1 VWRRYGLGYASPD
14 FSLDT
19 PILRPGDG
27 WYRAVAARLEAE
39 DAVDLRPLAA
49 VLSVDRGA
57 RPNRDS
63 DWRRRVHELELKN
76 RRWTTRLLAELLG
89 ALAEAVP
96 LVESGDAA
104 DGRPLLVGP
113 ANTACAVNLVWAGV
127 ELNLERKS
135 QTIGR
140 ILLRSVSEP
149 WTVHSVRVRN
159 ACANALAEIGS
170 RPAVDALAEA
180 ARQAQTK
187 AVREQLP
194 LCLDRAATRVEE
206 PPSRVA
212 ELHVPHHGLDERGRR
227 ALIVHQHRFD
237 LKLFPDG
244 RVGATQRDGEPTPD
258 AAASRVTA
266 AESRAIRATYR
277 KEVARIE
284 ALLATERDWDPE
296 DRRRIYLD
304 NPITRA
310 VAGRLIWRHTHQDGR
325 ALDRIPGWDRTDAV
339 THPADG
345 TRDGGDGDSDSDSD
359 SNGPAEDSSYRIS
372 LWHPRDADPA
382 MPATWREVCR
392 VRNLVQPFEQVER
405 GFTRVAPES
414 DATEFADHAP
424 ATVDAEHFAAAVR
437 RLDWHSRRT
446 RGGARSD
453 SIRLAYRDFPDARVS
468 VVVPCTDSPGP
479 AGAGAVVLGSGWF
492 HRTEDRARTPL
503 PLGAIW
509 PRVYSE
515 AVRDLSILA
524 SGNRM
529 PEDEVSDSIG

>member
-1 VWRRYGLGYASPD
+1 MWRRYGLGDARFDFGPD
-14 FSLDT
+14 AR
-19 PILRPGDG
+19 ILRPGDG
-27 WYRAVAARLEAE
+27 WQRAVAARLEAE
-39 DAVDLRPLAA
+39 DPVDLRPLTA
-49 VLSVDRGA
+49 VLAVDRGA
-57 RPNRDS
+57 RPHQDP
-63 DWRRRVHELELKN
+63 DWRRRVRELELGK
-76 RRWTTRLLAELLG
+76 RHRTTRLLAELLG

-96 LVESGDAA
+96 LVEPGDAA
-104 DGRPLLVGP
+104 DGRPLLVGR

-127 ELNLERKS
+127 ELDFERKS

-170 RPAVDALAEA
+170 RQAVDALAEA
-180 ARQAQTK
+180 ARRAQTK
-187 AVREQLP
+187 AVREQLL

-212 ELHVPHHGLDERGRR
+212 ELRVPHHGLDQRGRR
-227 ALIVHQHRFD
+227 ELIVHQHRFD
-237 LKLFPDG
+237 LRLFPDG
-244 RVGATQRDGEPTPD
+244 RVGVTPRDGAQTPD

-296 DRRRIYLD
+296 DWRRIYLD

-310 VAGRLIWRHTHQDGR
+310 VASRLIWRHTYEDGR
-325 ALDRIPGWDRTDAV
+325 ALDRIPGWDRLDVVA
-339 THPADG
+339 HPADA
-345 TRDGGDGDSDSDSD
+345 TADGVAL
-359 SNGPAEDSSYRIS
+359 PTEDASYRIR

-382 MPATWREVCR
+382 MLATWREACR
-392 VRNLVQPFEQVER
+392 VRRLVQPFEQVER
-405 GFTRVAPES
+405 GFTRLAPES
-414 DATEFADHAP
+414 DATELADHAP
-424 ATVDAEHFAAAVR
+424 AAVDAERFAAAVR
-437 RLDWHSRRT
+437 RLDWHARRT
-446 RGGARSD
+446 RGGARGD
-453 SIRLAYRDFPDARVS
+453 SIRLAYRDFPDGRVS

-479 AGAGAVVLGSGWF
+479 AGTVVLGSGWF

-503 PLGAIW
+503 PLGAIS

-529 PEDEVSDSIG
+529 PEDEPSDSIG